1 MNNKL
6 SFFLLFLCFIELSFS
21 QSLPEFQIKNTK
33 NGNVTRDSI
42 LKSKKVT
49 VINFWASW
57 CQPCKDE
64 MLEINR
70 LKFQKEFKNIQFVSI
85 SIDKKENVESA
96 KTWFLKHKLTW
107 KLYLDTDQTLFSK
120 ILSSTN
126 NTSSQIPLSIVI
138 NTNGELISFHQ
149 GFNQD
154 EYRKELLE
162 DIISIKE

>member
-1 MNNKL
+1 MKKY
-6 SFFLLFLCFIELSFS
+6 FLLFSIVCFIGLSFG

-57 CQPCKDE
+57 CAPCKEE

-70 LKFQKEFKNIQFVSI
+70 LKTQNEFKDIQFVSI

-96 KTWFLKHKLTW
+96 KAWFLKHKLTW
-107 KLYLDTDQTLFSK
+107 KLYLDTDQSLFSK
-120 ILSSTN
+120 ILSLTN
-126 NTSSQIPLSIVI
+126 NTSSSIPVCIVV
-138 NTNGELISFHQ
+138 NSNGELVSFHQ
-149 GFNQD
+149 GFDQAK
-154 EYRKELLE
+154 YRDELLE
-162 DIISIKE
+162 DIKSIKE